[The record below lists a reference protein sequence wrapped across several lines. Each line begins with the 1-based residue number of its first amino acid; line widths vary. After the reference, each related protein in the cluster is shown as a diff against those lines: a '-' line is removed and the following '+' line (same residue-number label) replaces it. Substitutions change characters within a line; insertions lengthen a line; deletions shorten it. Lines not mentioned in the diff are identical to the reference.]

1 MSYNGIG
8 LITPRGSGT
17 SGYVQRN
24 IAAIKKTA
32 FKLKKS
38 GSLELNTIAVKKPN
52 KKILEHRRKRRIEVL
67 CLQMREKMTK
77 NGHSD
82 EEINKEEKALREK
95 HKNSTLEQLED
106 GAEET
111 HLVLKAQQERNRK
124 LRSAFGIGEEHK
136 IGDAFRFDEMKQE
149 KEREKANMTAEE
161 RLKKK
166 KASFLS
172 RDGDVEREKERRLK
186 IDRRRFYKEGDSND
200 KEENIKGDG
209 SDKEEMSRRGDGNN
223 DENKEKDDRDEKI
236 KRRRRGEFRD
246 ERRRNFRDE
255 RRGRHRRDSKDGERN
270 RERHRR
276 RDGERRERDGDRRE
290 RDNVKRDEKNKDGRK
305 TDEELEEGEL
315 RSSSSKTNSKDDKLG
330 GRWRP
335 PTKRHSPSHNKSSKR
350 RRR

>member
-1 MSYNGIG
+1 MG
-8 LITPRGSGT
+8 
-17 SGYVQRN
+17 
-24 IAAIKKTA
+24 
-32 FKLKKS
+32 
-38 GSLELNTIAVKKPN
+38 
-52 KKILEHRRKRRIEVL
+52 

-255 RRGRHRRDSKDGERN
+255 RRGRHRRDSKD

-276 RDGERRERDGDRRE
+276 RDGERRERDGDRKERDGERRE